1 MKIRDSGN
9 KGEAGGKRILRKKKT
24 IANIFRKIS
33 RYATRTES
41 YYKRAVRKEKCVN
54 VKYGINIMKN
64 KIDF

>member
-1 MKIRDSGN
+1 MK
-9 KGEAGGKRILRKKKT
+9 KEAKEFLKKKKT

-33 RYATRTES
+33 RYVTRTES
-41 YYKRAVRKEKCVN
+41 YYKRTVRKEKCMD